1 MIYLFDNCFLAIPET
16 IDEVSKHVWVGD
28 FDYSEESFFQFSFD
42 VYKNFSSITPA
53 KIEQLFI
60 DIHEN
65 LAGQKVIIYAD
76 DVSFQKIYSYFFGAL
91 LSKEGLQKLYDY
103 DRDKHNFRITPVLD
117 NSIFLFK
124 EYKLPEKLKLTTT
137 FSEFAKTCEVRIEL
151 AIVNYFL
158 GDDSFLDYCLDRFT
172 KFFKPTKKNHLS
184 EVEAWNLLPLFID
197 GDITDKFQDEQYLK
211 DNVNNILDSDNPFSE
226 INQVSSLTFISRKN
240 DEITNVITIPD
251 NTSRESLKNFLLN
264 KDTSKKIAKQIS
276 QGFPTP
282 KNYDSINPL
291 LIRDLYINIDNSTWL
306 ETFKINYGTDN
317 QTDGTV

>member
-1 MIYLFDNCFLAIPET
+1 
-16 IDEVSKHVWVGD
+16 
-28 FDYSEESFFQFSFD
+28 
-42 VYKNFSSITPA
+42 
-53 KIEQLFI
+53 
-60 DIHEN
+60 
-65 LAGQKVIIYAD
+65 
-76 DVSFQKIYSYFFGAL
+76 
-91 LSKEGLQKLYDY
+91 
-103 DRDKHNFRITPVLD
+103 
-117 NSIFLFK
+117 
-124 EYKLPEKLKLTTT
+124 
-137 FSEFAKTCEVRIEL
+137 
-151 AIVNYFL
+151 
-158 GDDSFLDYCLDRFT
+158 
-172 KFFKPTKKNHLS
+172 
-184 EVEAWNLLPLFID
+184 
-197 GDITDKFQDEQYLK
+197 LK